1 MGRAMKFASAR
12 VLVPSESTGA
22 GQQPRCCVLMLFA
35 EILEHIFNM
44 FKIPSRIATRP
55 AHPPSAQLTALWR
68 QGRVHDIDKLMT
80 CPLLLS
86 RQLRTASWPAYLVS
100 PYL

>member
-1 MGRAMKFASAR
+1 
-12 VLVPSESTGA
+12 
-22 GQQPRCCVLMLFA
+22 MLFA